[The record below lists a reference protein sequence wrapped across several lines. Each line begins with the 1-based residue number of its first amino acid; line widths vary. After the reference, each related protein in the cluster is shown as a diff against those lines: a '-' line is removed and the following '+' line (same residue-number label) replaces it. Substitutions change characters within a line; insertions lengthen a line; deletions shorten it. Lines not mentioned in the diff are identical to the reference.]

1 MNPSDISL
9 FTAKEQTLL
18 VSTEPAR
25 LEKLSEDEL
34 ADLVTLV
41 RRGRN
46 KYRDLDIRQ
55 SRKAIKE
62 SGRRSVSSTSNSR
75 TLRKAEIFEDALS
88 RVSRFLSRAARAR
101 ANELK
106 DARIAAARGERE
118 AAKAAGGS
126 GQGKVAAP
134 SEQKTASKRG
144 RSSQPTVSGS
154 RKGAT
159 SQRGKQSQ
167 AKKDSGTKRAGTKR

>member
-1 MNPSDISL
+1 VNPSDISL

-25 LEKLSEDEL
+25 LAELSEDEL
-34 ADLVTLV
+34 ADLVTVV
-41 RRGRN
+41 RRARN
-46 KYRDLDIRQ
+46 KYRDLDVRQ
-55 SRKAIKE
+55 SRQAIQQA
-62 SGRRSVSSTSNSR
+62 GRRSVSATSNSR

-88 RVSRFLSRAARAR
+88 RVSRYLSKAARVR

-106 DARIAAARGERE
+106 DARIAAARGER
-118 AAKAAGGS
+118 KAATSAQEAGK
-126 GQGKVAAP
+126 GKVAKP

-144 RSSQPTVSGS
+144 RSSQPTVSGA

-159 SQRGKQSQ
+159 SQRGKKSQ
-167 AKKDSGTKRAGTKR
+167 AKKDTGKKQ